1 MPGKHRYKGES
12 SKTFKK
18 RSRKKGK
25 TRVRANKAAKKRYGY

>member
-1 MPGKHRYKGES
+1 MAAKKRYRGES
-12 SKTFKK
+12 SKSFKK

>member
-1 MPGKHRYKGES
+1 MPSKKRYSGES
-12 SKTFKK
+12 SKSFKK